1 MKVTVKFFTE
11 LRELTGKKEEEIELP
26 NAVTVAELLNIL
38 SKRHGRGFTEYVYD
52 EKEKV
57 RDHLQFLV
65 NGKSIIT
72 LQGFE
77 TRLEEGDK
85 FAIIPPVGGGQGEK
99 IKKKS

>member
-26 NAVTVAELLNIL
+26 NAIKVAELLTLL
-38 SKRHGRGFTEYVYD
+38 SKRHGRGFTNYVYN
-52 EKEKV
+52 EKGRV
-57 RDHLQFLV
+57 RGHLQFLV

-77 TRLEEGDK
+77 TKLEKGDS
-85 FAIIPPVGGGQGEK
+85 FAIIPPVGGG
-99 IKKKS
+99 

>member
-26 NAVTVAELLNIL
+26 NAITVADLLNLL
-38 SKRHGRGFTEYVYD
+38 SKRHGRGFTNYVYD
-52 EKEKV
+52 ERV
-57 RDHLQFLV
+57 RVRGHLQFLI

-77 TRLEEGDK
+77 TKLKEGDN
-85 FAIIPPVGGGQGEK
+85 FAIIPPVGGG
-99 IKKKS
+99 